1 MIVFFLTIFN
11 IFWLLLLYLLNSII
25 SLFQIIIL
33 ETDDF
38 VPKWYPLDKLP
49 YKDMPE
55 DDEWWYPRVLQNK
68 ECNKRER
75 LLGEFTF
82 QGSELDS
89 HSVQSVS
96 LQRKKMMPFFLFVI
110 YWQVKFLLF
119 FLFFSFFFFCFIF
132 FLNYFEK
139 KKVTAH
145 GGDLLDDGSLWG
157 SKIDDMETLARQ
169 VSRKVSD
176 EPNVAY
182 LEDNENEKKQKD
194 KEEAAGK

>member
-1 MIVFFLTIFN
+1 MILYY
-11 IFWLLLLYLLNSII
+11 YLLNSII

-96 LQRKKMMPFFLFVI
+96 LQRKKMMLLFLFVI
-110 YWQVKFLLF
+110 Y
-119 FLFFSFFFFCFIF
+119 
-132 FLNYFEK
+132 
-139 KKVTAH
+139 
-145 GGDLLDDGSLWG
+145 
-157 SKIDDMETLARQ
+157 
-169 VSRKVSD
+169 
-176 EPNVAY
+176 
-182 LEDNENEKKQKD
+182 
-194 KEEAAGK
+194 